1 MTEKKK
7 TPNAPGSR
15 EPSKAA
21 AVFLGG
27 GNILVHHPNWGP
39 LVTLVMRQFIESLEG
54 AYYSSFL

>member
-39 LVTLVMRQFIESLEG
+39 LVTLVMRSLSR
-54 AYYSSFL
+54 A